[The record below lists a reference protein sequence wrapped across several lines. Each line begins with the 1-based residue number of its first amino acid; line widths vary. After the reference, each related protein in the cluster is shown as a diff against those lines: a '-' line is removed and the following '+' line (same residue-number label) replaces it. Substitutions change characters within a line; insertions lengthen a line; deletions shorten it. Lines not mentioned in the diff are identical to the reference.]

1 MARRKSR
8 IAMARRRCPAAWLLD
23 MPARPS
29 STKLQTVLAPL
40 FLALSLV
47 AGRASDDRGFA
58 VLGFG
63 NKSCGTYVE
72 ARSER
77 YGDSDYRGWLTGY
90 LSARNGRFNG
100 FYDLLEGTDLSG
112 AMLWLENYCQ
122 SHPTE
127 DFYRAA
133 EALEWGRLR
142 GLVQLQPESSTEP
155 WEEEKGKPQ
164 DAPGHAGTPKDE
176 EWPGTPTLQDA
187 PAPGHPTGATT
198 TGATTQRLI
207 NERSS
212 DLLPS
217 PRTLT
222 STTSSVSPPPSLFR
236 PRQGLPAH
244 RETHSRMRKHGFTN
258 GSNASGTRPR
268 MILGSNGRNI
278 AQAARSGTLCSRSRP
293 ASRKSTYLKTCL
305 PPFGRGSRWPT
316 QQTSFIIERSRGNT
330 IGSGLEVN

>member
-1 MARRKSR
+1 MK
-8 IAMARRRCPAAWLLD
+8 
-23 MPARPS
+23 PARPS
-29 STKLQTVLAPL
+29 STKLQTLVLAPL

-155 WEEEKGKPQ
+155 WEEKGKPQ
-164 DAPGHAGTPKDE
+164 DAPRHAGTPKDE
-176 EWPGTPTLQDA
+176 ESPGTPTLQDA
-187 PAPGHPTGATT
+187 PGRQH
-198 TGATTQRLI
+198 
-207 NERSS
+207 
-212 DLLPS
+212 S
-217 PRTLT
+217 P
-222 STTSSVSPPPSLFR
+222 V
-236 PRQGLPAH
+236 
-244 RETHSRMRKHGFTN
+244 
-258 GSNASGTRPR
+258 
-268 MILGSNGRNI
+268 
-278 AQAARSGTLCSRSRP
+278 
-293 ASRKSTYLKTCL
+293 
-305 PPFGRGSRWPT
+305 
-316 QQTSFIIERSRGNT
+316 
-330 IGSGLEVN
+330 

>member
-1 MARRKSR
+1 MK
-8 IAMARRRCPAAWLLD
+8 
-23 MPARPS
+23 PARPS

-100 FYDLLEGTDLSG
+100 FYDLLEGSDLSG

-155 WEEEKGKPQ
+155 WEEKGKPQ

-176 EWPGTPTLQDA
+176 ESPGTPTLQDA
-187 PAPGHPTGATT
+187 PGRAS
-198 TGATTQRLI
+198 GATTQGPEAGI
-207 NERSS
+207 AC
-212 DLLPS
+212 P
-217 PRTLT
+217 PRDTL
-222 STTSSVSPPPSLFR
+222 
-236 PRQGLPAH
+236 
-244 RETHSRMRKHGFTN
+244 EN
-258 GSNASGTRPR
+258 
-268 MILGSNGRNI
+268 
-278 AQAARSGTLCSRSRP
+278 AQAWVHEQLKCERHPTPNDPWIEWAAYCPSGPLGYFVLKVKTGQQKVYLFENIPP
-293 ASRKSTYLKTCL
+293 AVWEGFKAAPSADKFYHSEIKGKRHSFRLASKLKPSAPELTCH
-305 PPFGRGSRWPT
+305 R
-316 QQTSFIIERSRGNT
+316 
-330 IGSGLEVN
+330 